1 MSSGRF
7 MVTANAVVNPA
18 AWATQGYGPA
28 VTSTRVNAVV
38 RDFLRRN
45 AHPGSTLVV
54 DTRLVRG
61 TTFSVY
67 LDLRITTPWW
77 KLGFGSRTSRQEATA
92 LVYAAFDDFATL
104 SHVEVKSVR

>member
-7 MVTANAVVNPA
+7 VVTATATVNPI
-18 AWATQGYGPA
+18 AWTTQGYGPA
-28 VTSTRVNAVV
+28 VTSSRLNAVV

-45 AHPGSTLVV
+45 AHPGSVPVV

-61 TTFSVY
+61 TTLSMY
-67 LDLRITTPWW
+67 LDLRVTTPWW
-77 KLGFGSRTSRQEATA
+77 KLGFGSRTARQEATA

-104 SHVEVKSVR
+104 SHVEVKSAR